1 MEIESVE
8 RVDAVSSG
16 GRDSSA
22 GRGVYSGG
30 AGTRTTVEG
39 GKYGSRDERDTEMG
53 RIRVETVVNANAGRV
68 GV

>member
-1 MEIESVE
+1 VE

-53 RIRVETVVNANAGRV
+53 YGSWGLQDEYVANDTTHHTQ
-68 GV
+68 